1 MNHALCRKEVRGVDQ
16 KQLHKR
22 MTELQ
27 ILLDKEYVRFERP
40 NPIQE
45 SLQKIRF
52 DKKGNIVPES
62 VDQNVTALLTLV
74 ELY

>member
-1 MNHALCRKEVRGVDQ
+1 MNR

-22 MTELQ
+22 VTELQ
-27 ILLDKEYVRFERP
+27 MLMEKGYVRFERP

-45 SLQKIRF
+45 SVQKIRF